1 MCSSG
6 KVDGAK
12 DFLKT
17 LAAVCSLVL
26 CSAKVVLE
34 RCKLSLKNYLG
45 KRYSRSVRSS
55 NAYPLHPLSS
65 TFITTV
71 NQAVNKLPKPFL
83 SSQMKK
89 RIPFT

>member
-6 KVDGAK
+6 KVDGAN
-12 DFLKT
+12 DFSKT

-45 KRYSRSVRSS
+45 NQYSRPVRSS
-55 NAYPLHPLSS
+55 NAYPLHPLSP
-65 TFITTV
+65 TFTMSV
-71 NQAVNKLPKPFL
+71 NQAVNRLQKPF
-83 SSQMKK
+83 
-89 RIPFT
+89 